1 MAATARSKEIE
12 DHRSRR
18 PGARLTEL
26 REAHRVHWR
35 LAAFFSA
42 ARWLHFPSARPGSKI
57 GLPGR
62 AKRPRVTILLR
73 AGNLHQKVG
82 GVPILFGGQRHR
94 PPTLYTHLRH
104 HMPRAAKGRP
114 RRRGYARRGLIEH
127 IQSTA
132 HEGEPLLRCKRSVAS
147 NAKHRLLDQR
157 LTAAKICPALPLA
170 SPLAGRGR
178 DRWRRNN
185 KGAAFSAAPWGVP
198 AEHGQGKGWATGC
211 FPNAPGGRSFL
222 SQKMARVARSAP
234 QNGECLGHVY
244 PWAPTGP

>member
-1 MAATARSKEIE
+1 MASRWGSAGQIAWRRALRSPRVRQELCAPE
-12 DHRSRR
+12 GRR
-18 PGARLTEL
+18 RRRCRRAMTLGR
-26 REAHRVHWR
+26 
-35 LAAFFSA
+35 F
-42 ARWLHFPSARPGSKI
+42 ARP
-57 GLPGR
+57 
-62 AKRPRVTILLR
+62 
-73 AGNLHQKVG
+73 
-82 GVPILFGGQRHR
+82 
-94 PPTLYTHLRH
+94 
-104 HMPRAAKGRP
+104 
-114 RRRGYARRGLIEH
+114 EH